1 MNNEFTLENFEKE
14 FLKKRNAWFNEHFVG
29 KEINDAT

>member
-14 FLKKRNAWFNEHFVG
+14 FLKKRNAWFNEHFAG